1 MANTETNTD
10 NTDILTDDTEIDTIY
25 GKVPLVVNGRKTAVL
40 DADDVIAM
48 VPKLAGHKRL
58 VERLLHWLSVDKV
71 NAVHAHNC
79 KTPGPAFVEGLLRD
93 FDIKLR
99 IDGHDV
105 LDNLPEGPF
114 VTVSNHPF
122 GALDGITLIH
132 LIASRRP
139 EYKVMVNMIL
149 GRIWAM
155 EPNFIAVDA
164 MSSNDPAKKTVS
176 VHGIKQA
183 MDQVKSGRPLGFFPA
198 GAVSKVNCAVG
209 LSTASGNRMS
219 SALSTSSKCPSSP
232 YTSMA
237 ATRGSSISSAL
248 YAGNCAPCV
257 CPPRFFVNAIPRCTY
272 PWAIPLRSKNNAPMQ
287 AVSKNW
293 ECTSK
298 KPLINYANANDSQDL
313 SYYLHTCR

>member
-48 VPKLAGHKRL
+48 VPKLAGHRRL

-79 KTPGPAFVEGLLRD
+79 ETPGPAFVEGLLRD

-99 IDGHDV
+99 VDGLDV

-114 VTVSNHPF
+114 ITVSNHPF

-132 LIASRRP
+132 LVASRRP
-139 EYKVMVNMIL
+139 EYRVMVNMIL

-155 EPNFIAVDA
+155 EPNFIAVDP
-164 MSSNDPAKKTVS
+164 MSSNDPAKKAVS
-176 VHGIKQA
+176 VNGIRQA
-183 MDQVKSGRPLGFFPA
+183 IDQVKSGRPLGFFPA
-198 GAVSKVNCAVG
+198 GAVSKVNWRGRLVDRRWQPNVIRLIDKLKVPVIPIYFHGSNSWFFNFLGIVCWQLRTLRLPSEVFRKCHTTMHISVG
-209 LSTASGNRMS
+209 NPITVEEQRAHAGSIDELGRY
-219 SALSTSSKCPSSP
+219 LKD
-232 YTSMA
+232 
-237 ATRGSSISSAL
+237 AT
-248 YAGNCAPCV
+248 YQ
-257 CPPRFFVNAIPRCTY
+257 
-272 PWAIPLRSKNNAPMQ
+272 LRQRK
-287 AVSKNW
+287 
-293 ECTSK
+293 
-298 KPLINYANANDSQDL
+298 
-313 SYYLHTCR
+313 

>member
-48 VPKLAGHKRL
+48 VPKLAGHRRL

-79 KTPGPAFVEGLLRD
+79 ETPGPAFVEGLLRD

-99 IDGHDV
+99 VDGLDV

-114 VTVSNHPF
+114 ITVSNHPF

-132 LIASRRP
+132 LVASRRP
-139 EYKVMVNMIL
+139 EYRVMVNMIL

-155 EPNFIAVDA
+155 EPNFIAVDP
-164 MSSNDPAKKTVS
+164 MSSNDPAKKAVS
-176 VHGIKQA
+176 VNGIRQA
-183 MDQVKSGRPLGFFPA
+183 IDQVKSGRPLGFFPA
-198 GAVSKVNCAVG
+198 GAVSKVNWRGRLVDRRWQPNVIRIIKKLEVPVIPIYFHGSNSWFFNFLGVVCWQLRTLRLPSEVFRKCHTTMHISVG
-209 LSTASGNRMS
+209 NPITVEEQRAHAGSIDELGRY
-219 SALSTSSKCPSSP
+219 LKD
-232 YTSMA
+232 
-237 ATRGSSISSAL
+237 AT
-248 YAGNCAPCV
+248 YQ
-257 CPPRFFVNAIPRCTY
+257 
-272 PWAIPLRSKNNAPMQ
+272 LRQRK
-287 AVSKNW
+287 
-293 ECTSK
+293 
-298 KPLINYANANDSQDL
+298 
-313 SYYLHTCR
+313 

>member
-48 VPKLAGHKRL
+48 VPKLAGHRRL

-79 KTPGPAFVEGLLRD
+79 ETPGPAFVEGLLRD

-99 IDGHDV
+99 VDGLDV

-114 VTVSNHPF
+114 ITVSNHPF

-132 LIASRRP
+132 LVASRRP

-155 EPNFIAVDA
+155 EPNFIAVDP
-164 MSSNDPAKKTVS
+164 MSSNDQAKKAVS
-176 VHGIKQA
+176 VNGIRQA
-183 MDQVKSGRPLGFFPA
+183 IDQVRSGRPLGFFPA
-198 GAVSKVNCAVG
+198 GAVSKVNWRGRLVDRRWQPNVIRIIKKLEVPVIPIYFHGSNSWFFNFLGVVCWQLRTLRLPSEVFRKCHTTMHISVG
-209 LSTASGNRMS
+209 NPITVEEQRAH
-219 SALSTSSKCPSSP
+219 A
-232 YTSMA
+232 
-237 ATRGSSISSAL
+237 GSIDEL
-248 YAGNCAPCV
+248 GRYLKDT
-257 CPPRFFVNAIPRCTY
+257 TY
-272 PWAIPLRSKNNAPMQ
+272 QLRQRK
-287 AVSKNW
+287 
-293 ECTSK
+293 
-298 KPLINYANANDSQDL
+298 
-313 SYYLHTCR
+313 

>member
-48 VPKLAGHKRL
+48 VPKLAGHRRL

-79 KTPGPAFVEGLLRD
+79 ETPGPAFVEGLLRD

-99 IDGHDV
+99 VDGLDV

-114 VTVSNHPF
+114 ITVSNHPF

-132 LIASRRP
+132 LVASRRP

-164 MSSNDPAKKTVS
+164 MSSNDPAKKAVS
-176 VHGIKQA
+176 VNGIRQA
-183 MDQVKSGRPLGFFPA
+183 IDQVRSGRPLGFFPA
-198 GAVSKVNCAVG
+198 GAVSKVNWRGRLVDRRWQPNVIRIIKKLEVPVIPIYFHGSNSWFFNFLGVVCWQLRTLRLPSEVFRKCNTTMHISVG
-209 LSTASGNRMS
+209 NPITVEEQRAH
-219 SALSTSSKCPSSP
+219 A
-232 YTSMA
+232 
-237 ATRGSSISSAL
+237 GSIDEL
-248 YAGNCAPCV
+248 GRYLKDT
-257 CPPRFFVNAIPRCTY
+257 TY
-272 PWAIPLRSKNNAPMQ
+272 QLRQRK
-287 AVSKNW
+287 
-293 ECTSK
+293 
-298 KPLINYANANDSQDL
+298 
-313 SYYLHTCR
+313 

>member
-48 VPKLAGHKRL
+48 VPKLAGHRRL

-79 KTPGPAFVEGLLRD
+79 ETPGPAFVEGLLRD

-99 IDGHDV
+99 VDGLDV

-114 VTVSNHPF
+114 ITVSNHPF

-132 LIASRRP
+132 LVASRRP

-164 MSSNDPAKKTVS
+164 MSSNDPAKKAVS
-176 VHGIKQA
+176 VNGIRQA
-183 MDQVKSGRPLGFFPA
+183 IDQVKSGRPLGFFPA
-198 GAVSKVNCAVG
+198 GAVSKVNWRGRLVDRRWQPNVIRIIKKLEVPVIPIYFHGSNSWFFNFLGVVCWQLRTLRLPSEVFRKCHTTMHISVG
-209 LSTASGNRMS
+209 NPITVEEQRAHAGSIDELGRY
-219 SALSTSSKCPSSP
+219 LKD
-232 YTSMA
+232 
-237 ATRGSSISSAL
+237 AT
-248 YAGNCAPCV
+248 YQ
-257 CPPRFFVNAIPRCTY
+257 
-272 PWAIPLRSKNNAPMQ
+272 LRQCK
-287 AVSKNW
+287 
-293 ECTSK
+293 
-298 KPLINYANANDSQDL
+298 
-313 SYYLHTCR
+313 

>member
-10 NTDILTDDTEIDTIY
+10 NTDILTVDTEIDTIY

-48 VPKLAGHKRL
+48 VPKLAGHRRL

-79 KTPGPAFVEGLLRD
+79 ETPGPAFVEGLLRD

-99 IDGHDV
+99 VDGLDV

-114 VTVSNHPF
+114 ITVSNHPF

-132 LIASRRP
+132 LVASRRP

-164 MSSNDPAKKTVS
+164 MSSNDPAKKAVS
-176 VHGIKQA
+176 VNGIRQA
-183 MDQVKSGRPLGFFPA
+183 IDQVRSGRPLGFFPA
-198 GAVSKVNCAVG
+198 GAVSKVNWRGRLVDRRWQPNVIRIIKKLEVPVIPIYFHGSNSWFFNFLGVVCWQLRTLRLPSEVFRKCHTTMHISVG
-209 LSTASGNRMS
+209 NPITVEEQRAH
-219 SALSTSSKCPSSP
+219 A
-232 YTSMA
+232 
-237 ATRGSSISSAL
+237 GSIDEL
-248 YAGNCAPCV
+248 GRYLKDT
-257 CPPRFFVNAIPRCTY
+257 TY
-272 PWAIPLRSKNNAPMQ
+272 QLRQRK
-287 AVSKNW
+287 
-293 ECTSK
+293 
-298 KPLINYANANDSQDL
+298 
-313 SYYLHTCR
+313 

>member
-48 VPKLAGHKRL
+48 VPKLAGHRRL

-79 KTPGPAFVEGLLRD
+79 ETPGPAFVEGLLRD

-99 IDGHDV
+99 VDGLDV

-114 VTVSNHPF
+114 ITVSNHPF

-132 LIASRRP
+132 LVASRRP

-164 MSSNDPAKKTVS
+164 MSSNDPVKKAVS
-176 VHGIKQA
+176 VNGIRQA
-183 MDQVKSGRPLGFFPA
+183 IDQVRSGRPLGFFPA
-198 GAVSKVNCAVG
+198 GAVSKVNWRGRLVDRRWQPNVIRIIKKLEVPVIPIYFHGSNSWFFNFLGVVCWQLRTLRLPSEVFRKCHTTMHISVG
-209 LSTASGNRMS
+209 NPITVEEQRAH
-219 SALSTSSKCPSSP
+219 A
-232 YTSMA
+232 
-237 ATRGSSISSAL
+237 GSIDEL
-248 YAGNCAPCV
+248 GRYLKDT
-257 CPPRFFVNAIPRCTY
+257 TY
-272 PWAIPLRSKNNAPMQ
+272 QLRQRK
-287 AVSKNW
+287 
-293 ECTSK
+293 
-298 KPLINYANANDSQDL
+298 
-313 SYYLHTCR
+313 

>member
-10 NTDILTDDTEIDTIY
+10 NTDIHTDDTEIDTIY

-48 VPKLAGHKRL
+48 VPKLAGHRRL
-58 VERLLHWLSVDKV
+58 VERMLHWLSVDKV

-79 KTPGPAFVEGLLRD
+79 ETPGPAFVEGLLRD

-99 IDGHDV
+99 VDGLDV

-114 VTVSNHPF
+114 ITVSNHPF

-132 LIASRRP
+132 LVASRRP

-164 MSSNDPAKKTVS
+164 MSSNDPAKKAVS
-176 VHGIKQA
+176 VNGIRQA
-183 MDQVKSGRPLGFFPA
+183 IDQVRSGRPLGFFPA
-198 GAVSKVNCAVG
+198 GAVSKVNWRGRLADRRWQPNVIRIIKKLEVPVIPIYFHGSNSWFFNFLGVVCWQLRTLRLPSEVFRKCHTTIHISVG
-209 LSTASGNRMS
+209 NPITVEEQRAH
-219 SALSTSSKCPSSP
+219 A
-232 YTSMA
+232 
-237 ATRGSSISSAL
+237 GSIDEL
-248 YAGNCAPCV
+248 GRYLKDT
-257 CPPRFFVNAIPRCTY
+257 TY
-272 PWAIPLRSKNNAPMQ
+272 QLRQRK
-287 AVSKNW
+287 
-293 ECTSK
+293 
-298 KPLINYANANDSQDL
+298 
-313 SYYLHTCR
+313 

>member
-25 GKVPLVVNGRKTAVL
+25 GKVPLVVNGRKTTVL

-48 VPKLAGHKRL
+48 VPKLAGHRRL

-79 KTPGPAFVEGLLRD
+79 ETPGPAFVEGLLRD

-99 IDGHDV
+99 VDGLDV

-114 VTVSNHPF
+114 ITVSNHPF

-132 LIASRRP
+132 LVASRRP

-164 MSSNDPAKKTVS
+164 MSSNDPAKKAVS
-176 VHGIKQA
+176 VNGIRQA
-183 MDQVKSGRPLGFFPA
+183 IDQVRSGRPLGFFPA
-198 GAVSKVNCAVG
+198 GAVSKVNWRGRLVDSRWQPNVIRIIKKLEVPVIPIYFHGSNSWFFNFLGVVCWQLRTLRLPSEVFRKCHTTMHISVG
-209 LSTASGNRMS
+209 NPITVEEQRAH
-219 SALSTSSKCPSSP
+219 A
-232 YTSMA
+232 
-237 ATRGSSISSAL
+237 GSIDEL
-248 YAGNCAPCV
+248 GRYLKDT
-257 CPPRFFVNAIPRCTY
+257 TY
-272 PWAIPLRSKNNAPMQ
+272 QLRQRK
-287 AVSKNW
+287 
-293 ECTSK
+293 
-298 KPLINYANANDSQDL
+298 
-313 SYYLHTCR
+313 